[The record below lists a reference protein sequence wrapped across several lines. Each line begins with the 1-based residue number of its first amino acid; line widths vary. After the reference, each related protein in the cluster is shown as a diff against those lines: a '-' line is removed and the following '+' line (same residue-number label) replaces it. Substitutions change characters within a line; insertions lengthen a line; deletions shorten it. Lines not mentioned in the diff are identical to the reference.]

1 MRPTPRI
8 KATGAYSI
16 DALPPSSVANPQAGT
31 PQTAINRSASRR
43 AHART
48 AETMSRSLSELL
60 RAGVDQWVPDK
71 ARARLT
77 RGNCASLVASA
88 ISADAAGIAAMARAP
103 KGLFNSPMA
112 GLRKGRNLCDLDV
125 NPSCARL
132 ASPTQNR
139 KSPGEVM
146 PEPFLPSY
154 QPEI

>member
-1 MRPTPRI
+1 
-8 KATGAYSI
+8 
-16 DALPPSSVANPQAGT
+16 
-31 PQTAINRSASRR
+31 
-43 AHART
+43 
-48 AETMSRSLSELL
+48 MSRSLSELL

-132 ASPTQNR
+132 ASPTQKQK